1 MKAKHQKLRFECWVC
16 KRLYCCHLK
25 SVEVESNSGTIVN
38 IGEKSSQNAEN
49 EEDDDREPE
58 ATTSTNRGRPIG
70 STNRKYTVCEERL
83 KTLRSFCLL
92 AGAEPSTFE
101 EAEKS
106 EEKDKWKKAMDEE
119 YDALIKHKTWKLVP
133 RPVDKNIVS
142 VKWIFR
148 IKNDGRYKARL
159 VARGFSQ
166 RKNEDYFETYS
177 PVVSIETIRLALSI
191 AATLN
196 YNVCQFD
203 VCTAF
208 LNGTIDD
215 EIYIHD

>member
-1 MKAKHQKLRFECWVC
+1 M
-16 KRLYCCHLK
+16 
-25 SVEVESNSGTIVN
+25 
-38 IGEKSSQNAEN
+38 
-49 EEDDDREPE
+49 
-58 ATTSTNRGRPIG
+58 
-70 STNRKYTVCEERL
+70 
-83 KTLRSFCLL
+83 L
-92 AGAEPSTFE
+92 AGVEPSTFE

-133 RPVDKNIVS
+133 RPVDKN
-142 VKWIFR
+142 IFR

>member
-1 MKAKHQKLRFECWVC
+1 ME
-16 KRLYCCHLK
+16 
-25 SVEVESNSGTIVN
+25 
-38 IGEKSSQNAEN
+38 
-49 EEDDDREPE
+49 
-58 ATTSTNRGRPIG
+58 
-70 STNRKYTVCEERL
+70 
-83 KTLRSFCLL
+83 
-92 AGAEPSTFE
+92 
-101 EAEKS
+101 
-106 EEKDKWKKAMDEE
+106 EE

-166 RKNEDYFETYS
+166 RKNEDYFETYN

-203 VCTAF
+203 VCIAF